1 MFARAWSLWLHILR
15 QGGVW
20 WILVWSFAGTLGLM
34 LLSIMMGAGHAVGWP
49 SVLLTSGGTPALFDP
64 ATFRSLLELFGL
76 LMMLEYTALPLFIA
90 GVFGVLDAAESRR
103 PLTAMSFWQYGHALR
118 DRAWGWIAYVWG
130 VGLTVGA
137 VAVGLTTLLGGS
149 GFWVTVLAG
158 VLALPWMLRMLG
170 GLFVDH
176 RRWGDSVARSFHGAH
191 YGGVLLGL
199 LMGGG
204 ITALV
209 LVVGLALVQVSGVGL
224 CILVTLTAAWPLL
237 APAWGLALYQAERHP
252 VEGRASSQRF
262 GGILPHSGEL
272 QGGSP

>member
-103 PLTAMSFWQYGHALR
+103 PLTAMSFWQYSHALR

-130 VGLTVGA
+130 IGLTVGA
-137 VAVGLTTLLGGS
+137 LAVGLTALLGGP
-149 GFWVTVLAG
+149 GFWLTVLTG
-158 VLALPWMLRMLG
+158 VFVWPWMLRMVG

-176 RRWGDSVARSFHGAH
+176 HRWRDSVVRSFHGAH

-199 LMGGG
+199 LGGG
-204 ITALV
+204 VITALV

-224 CILVTLTAAWPLL
+224 CILVALGATWPLL
-237 APAWGLALYQAERHP
+237 ASGWSLALYQAARPP
-252 VEGRASSQRF
+252 VERRV
-262 GGILPHSGEL
+262 
-272 QGGSP
+272 